1 MAPKVSKRLMANR
14 EAFSQALKEL
24 DRNPDAIKQLLEKQA
39 DGVLY
44 LRASKPKFTFAPT
57 KARKKA

>member
-1 MAPKVSKRLMANR
+1 MANR